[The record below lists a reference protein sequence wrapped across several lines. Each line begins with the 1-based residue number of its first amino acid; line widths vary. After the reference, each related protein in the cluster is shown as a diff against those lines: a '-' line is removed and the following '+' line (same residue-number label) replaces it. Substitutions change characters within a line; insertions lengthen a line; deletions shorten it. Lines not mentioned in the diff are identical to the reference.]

1 MRIFDLALKNI
12 RECEKNVVVKSF
24 KDNILQS
31 LCVFPDLQGKIL
43 AGMEKATAVQNFYL
57 NILVVK
63 QMYALEKFRQVKTDS
78 SLGV

>member
-12 RECEKNVVVKSF
+12 RECEKNVVKSF

-57 NILVVK
+57 NILVVR
-63 QMYALEKFRQVKTDS
+63 QMYALEKFTQVKTDS

>member
-12 RECEKNVVVKSF
+12 RECEKNVVKSF

-31 LCVFPDLQGKIL
+31 LCVFPDLQDKIL

-63 QMYALEKFRQVKTDS
+63 QMYALEKFTQVKTDS